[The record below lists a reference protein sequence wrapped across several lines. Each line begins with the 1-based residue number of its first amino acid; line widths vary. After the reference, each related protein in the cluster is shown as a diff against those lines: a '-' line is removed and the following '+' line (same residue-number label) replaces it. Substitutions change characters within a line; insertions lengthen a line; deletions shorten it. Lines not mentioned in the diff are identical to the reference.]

1 MPRKV
6 PLWKTPLPW
15 ICLVIGLQLVLVL
28 GFVFRLARGK
38 SPEAV
43 ATAKAAAAVPVNPVA
58 ATQARPRPSVTPA
71 PRMPTP
77 PPDPASGIGVSINDA
92 VGRNWLRAV
101 YRGNGREALFVTL
114 TSRAES
120 APARPLLVSFPA
132 GTVFETADQKIQTVL
147 ARPEIVFLPPGEKQE
162 FPLASVA
169 TRVNTPP
176 GTFSF
181 LARTARIAALDPL
194 FTYLE
199 NNPWMSV
206 EAIQTA
212 VLVVLENPPLSAFAK
227 FTLVSAVVGPG
238 QKPLPIPGNG
248 QFHVPTQDIIAALI
262 ALKEIGLPRRGL
274 LLAGEPQ
281 LKIEAM
287 IDPLAHAD
295 AMRYYDISPDREW
308 GYWREELL
316 KGDMSTRHYALYG
329 IGRYFPDTALQML
342 PAWARQANLPPTMRV
357 AAIQSMA
364 ETGRI
369 EAISVLQQISYEL
382 GTDTEFGQAAR
393 AAIGFLENH
402 RREQPAA
409 TRPMVEF
416 KGG

>member
-15 ICLVIGLQLVLVL
+15 ICLVVGLQLVLVL
-28 GFVFRLARGK
+28 GFAFRLARGK
-38 SPEAV
+38 STE
-43 ATAKAAAAVPVNPVA
+43 TAAAVPVNPVA
-58 ATQARPRPSVTPA
+58 ATQARPLPAVTPA

-92 VGRNWLRAV
+92 LGRNWLGV
-101 YRGNGREALFVTL
+101 TYRGNGRDAFFATL
-114 TSRAES
+114 SSRADS
-120 APARPLLVSFPA
+120 APARPLLVKFPA

-147 ARPEIVFLPPGEKQE
+147 ARPEIVFLAPGEKQE
-162 FPLASVA
+162 FPLAGVA

-176 GTFSF
+176 GTFNL
-181 LARTARIAALDPL
+181 LARSGRIAALDPL
-194 FTYLE
+194 FAYLE

-212 VLVVLENPPLSAFAK
+212 VLVVLENPPLAAFAK
-227 FTLVSAVVGPG
+227 FTLVSAVVAPG
-238 QKPLPIPGNG
+238 QKPLPIPGSG
-248 QFHVPTQDIIAALI
+248 QFRVPTQDIIAALI
-262 ALKEIGLPRRGL
+262 ALKEIGLPRRDL

-295 AMRYYDISPDREW
+295 AMRYYDIKPDREW

-342 PAWARQANLPPTMRV
+342 PVWARQSNLPPTMRV

-382 GTDTEFGQAAR
+382 GTDTEFGHAAR

-409 TRPMVEF
+409 TKPIVEF